1 MFTTEYSFSTV
12 YFYTYINFRISMVR
26 TMFSFFSTLI
36 SIPGPVVM
44 PTVGVTVLD
53 LPNKGILYPKVMR

>member
-26 TMFSFFSTLI
+26 TMFSFFS
-36 SIPGPVVM
+36 IPGPVVM